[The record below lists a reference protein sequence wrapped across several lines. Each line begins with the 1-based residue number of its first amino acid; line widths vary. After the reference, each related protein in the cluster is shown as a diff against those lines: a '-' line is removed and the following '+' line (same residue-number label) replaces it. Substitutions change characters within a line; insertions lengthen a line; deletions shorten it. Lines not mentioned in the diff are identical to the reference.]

1 MFELIICSFN
11 KGMKTI
17 HNIASNIS
25 DDGGLEANNDMSHAR
40 VFVVSEQNDFY

>member
-17 HNIASNIS
+17 NNIASNIY
-25 DDGGLEANNDMSHAR
+25 DDGGLETNNDNVAHKSD
-40 VFVVSEQNDFY
+40 S